1 MENTDLSF
9 NNNYFAPPEPV
20 VKPKRVLHAEK
31 RDGAFALLIFASV
44 FAFIDFAVFHGFN
57 FGFTLSF
64 FIMFAVF
71 TAYLWNGK
79 AMPSL
84 FSCLCGLLSLAGS
97 VTFTLSRDIFVNFI
111 MVFLVAALFT
121 VYVFGISGSFRSKE
135 GSVKM
140 LADLLYGTG
149 VSPFSNLA
157 PAVKAVGNTSSKNK
171 NLTYGIIGVALAI
184 PVLLVVIP
192 LLVSGDA
199 AFRGL
204 ISAIGENIGE
214 YVGVFVLALIFAPY
228 AFSYAFTRKNAL
240 DIKINEGKKRKSLR
254 FVPNAVSVSFLC
266 VISLIYL
273 IYLFSQLAY
282 FFSAFSGILPEGYEY
297 SASVYAREG
306 FFEMFAICVINI
318 AVICAVNI
326 FTKKEN
332 AGRHSAALKIV
343 ECFISLFSLLILITA
358 MSKMVLNVEI
368 FGLSKYRLLV
378 SLLMVMLAVMIL
390 FFVLH
395 IFLPKISYMQPIIL
409 ICSALFIAFSFADM
423 DNIVAMYNVNAYN
436 SGKLETVDVNY
447 MNDYLSE
454 SAVPY
459 IIAVA
464 QGDDKDFAAQAQRN
478 IINKIRF
485 NFDTSLT
492 LTEENTLEYD
502 SKTDFREFN
511 LTVKTASEMLCDYF
525 NSLPEAQRAEYANQ
539 INGLPDFSDTNDFSY
554 ERKIKLNVEVQCEDV
569 YGIVFEYC
577 VDRKRLGA
585 MQVSPDPQ
593 MRYPFGLWEI
603 CYPEF
608 NESLFPYPFA
618 PDNGTFGITVGVIL
632 ENGETVAIENL
643 YEWDAAYDET
653 YYFTLFGS
661 KEDGFFLRPGL
672 PGASDFVCMITSWD
686 HLPEEFF
693 IEPDSIIAGMI

>member
-9 NNNYFAPPEPV
+9 HNSYFAPPEPIA
-20 VKPKRVLHAEK
+20 KAKRVLHAEK
-31 RDGAFALLIFASV
+31 RDGVFALLIFASV
-44 FAFIDFAVFHGFN
+44 FIFIDFAVLHGFN

-79 AMPSL
+79 ARPSL

-140 LADLLYGTG
+140 LADILYGTG
-149 VSPFSNLA
+149 VSPFSNLS
-157 PAVKAVGNTSSKNK
+157 PAIKAVGNTSSKNK
-171 NLTYGIIGVALAI
+171 NLTYGMIGVALSV

-240 DIKINEGKKRKSLR
+240 DIKMNEGKKCKSLR
-254 FVPNAVSVSFLC
+254 IVPNAVSVSFLC
-266 VISLIYL
+266 VISLTYV

-318 AVICAVNI
+318 ALICAVNI
-326 FTKKEN
+326 FSKKES
-332 AGRHSAALKIV
+332 AGKHSAALKIV

-378 SLLMVMLAVMIL
+378 SLLMLMLAVMIL

-409 ICSALFIAFSFADM
+409 VCSALFIAFSFADM
-423 DNIVAMYNVNAYN
+423 DKLVAMYNVNAYN
-436 SGKLETVDVNY
+436 SGKLDTVDVNY
-447 MNDYLSE
+447 LNDYLSE

-464 QGDDKDFAAQAQRN
+464 QGDDKDFAAQAERN

-485 NFDTSLT
+485 EFDTSLT

-511 LTVKTASEMLCDYF
+511 LSIKTANEMICDYF
-525 NSLPEAQRAEYANQ
+525 NSLPEAERAKFANQ
-539 INGLPDFSDTNDFSY
+539 INGHPDSPDENDFSDEN
-554 ERKIKLNVEVQCEDV
+554 KIKLNVEVQCEDV

-577 VDRKRLGA
+577 VDRKRLGG

-593 MRYPFGLWEI
+593 MNHPFGLWEI

-608 NESLFPYPFA
+608 SESLFTDPYEP
-618 PDNGTFGITVGVIL
+618 NTGTFGITAAVVL
-632 ENGETVAIENL
+632 KNGETVAIENL
-643 YEWDAAYDET
+643 YEWNASYNET
-653 YYFTLFGS
+653 YYFTLIGS
-661 KEDGFFLRPGL
+661 KADGFFLVPGL
-672 PGASDFVCMITSWD
+672 PGVSGFDCMITSWD
-686 HLPEEFF
+686 HLPAEFF
-693 IEPDSIIAGMI
+693 SEP